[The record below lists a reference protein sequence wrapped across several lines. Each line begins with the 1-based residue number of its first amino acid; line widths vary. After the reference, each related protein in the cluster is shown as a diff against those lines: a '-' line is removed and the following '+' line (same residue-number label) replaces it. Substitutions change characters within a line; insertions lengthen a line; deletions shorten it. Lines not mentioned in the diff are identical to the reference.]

1 MIVFLSRSRISDHVY
16 PSRVAHTVRVHCGC
30 AICPVVGLT
39 RRRKRSAWC
48 GRFTAGAATLSWSAE
63 RALRKENGS
72 GSKFAGALKEIE
84 LAVNLGIGT
93 PGKSGSGGGGSE
105 SPVVSRNCLLSSQLA
120 KSEYRHSRWAAQCG
134 TSESASRLLKRER
147 G

>member
-1 MIVFLSRSRISDHVY
+1 MCF
-16 PSRVAHTVRVHCGC
+16 
-30 AICPVVGLT
+30 
-39 RRRKRSAWC
+39 WC

-84 LAVNLGIGT
+84 LVVNLGIGT

-105 SPVVSRNCLLSSQLA
+105 SPVVSTPNSRLPSFQSGQLA
-120 KSEYRHSRWAAQCG
+120 KNEYRHSCWAAQWDLRVG
-134 TSESASRLLKRER
+134 VLSTEERKDKTRRSDLMFSPASTGGSE
-147 G
+147 

>member
-1 MIVFLSRSRISDHVY
+1 MGAGGSPYDSIFVPGLEYRITY
-16 PSRVAHTVRVHCGC
+16 LSRVAHTVRVGCGC
-30 AICPVVGLT
+30 AICPVVS
-39 RRRKRSAWC
+39 RRSTKRRCAWC

-84 LAVNLGIGT
+84 LVVNLGIGT

-105 SPVVSRNCLLSSQLA
+105 SPVVSTPN
-120 KSEYRHSRWAAQCG
+120 
-134 TSESASRLLKRER
+134 SRLPSLFNPAS
-147 G
+147 